1 VTRTSTIKWI
11 RHRVDAD
18 SLPALL
24 KDDRIEKDSCRDKDD
39 DIFYIQ
45 KCSEVTKVKISITG
59 SAQVFTATLL
69 DNNSARAFRE
79 MLPLT
84 MKMTELNGNEKYC
97 DLNKSLPTNPSSPKM
112 IANGELMLYGS
123 ETLVLFYATFSTS
136 YSYTKLGQVD
146 DATSLASALGS
157 GNVTVTFELE

>member
-1 VTRTSTIKWI
+1 VSTSF
-11 RHRVDAD
+11 
-18 SLPALL
+18 
-24 KDDRIEKDSCRDKDD
+24 RDKDY
-39 DIFYIQ
+39 DIVYIQ
-45 KCSEVTKVKISITG
+45 KWREVTKVKIRIAG
-59 SAQVFTATLL
+59 HAQVFTATLL

-84 MKMTELNGNEKYC
+84 IKMIELNGNEKYC
-97 DLNKSLPTNPSSPKM
+97 DLSKSLPTKPSYPKT
-112 IANGELMLYGS
+112 ITNGELMLYGS

-136 YSYTKLGQVD
+136 YSYTKLGQVG